1 MVAVAALAVA
11 IAASPALASHGTG
24 LAHAPDQGS
33 PAGHPLLAAAGSAT
47 DGKDGFERLQRANGI
62 ATIAAGGDTYAVV
75 AAEGDNALQLIRIS
89 SSGILEP
96 ADTADNG
103 TGGYLLASPDEVDTF
118 AMGGEAFAIVAARGS
133 DAVQLIRIDAAG
145 TFDLNSSATH
155 GSGDFRLAGPTSVDA
170 FEMAGGQYAIAASN
184 GAGGNGVQLIRID
197 PDGTLVANGSAT
209 NGGDFDRLYDMF
221 DIEAFRIGEDA
232 YAIAPSWGGNGVQLI
247 RIHDNG
253 TLVAADS
260 ATDGAGGF
268 GELAGSAGVAAFE
281 MDGRAY
287 ALVAGQSDNGVQLIR
302 IDPDG
307 TLVAN
312 GSATDGEDGFER
324 LKGVY
329 EVDAFAVGDRTY
341 AVTVS
346 VAESS
351 VQLIRVHPDG
361 TLEAAGSAT
370 DGRRGFS
377 ALNTPYEVRAFEMNG
392 ETFAVVASRWDHGV
406 QLIRLVDAAAPP
418 GVMFVTS
425 PDSNGAYGTGRI
437 VSVKV
442 GFTAPVVVAGEPTLA
457 LDTEPPRSAAYR
469 GGNGTDSLEFWYA
482 VQPGDAAADLEYAGR
497 SALQLPEGS
506 SIRGV
511 GGADANA
518 TLPFPGR
525 SGSLGLAKNIE
536 ISAQPRPV
544 LAAADSAANGT
555 EFDLD
560 QPKRVATIGVGGSTY
575 AAVATERGDAVQ
587 LIRVHD
593 NGMLEAAGSAADGG
607 DYSLD
612 RLLDID
618 TFATDNGTFA
628 IVAVFGDNALQTIR
642 IGADGSLSAAY
653 SNSSSDAGFGELV
666 GAEVVDAFEMGGR
679 QHAIVGNSQSG
690 GGIQLINIGADGS
703 LSANDT
709 ANVGDM
715 GFTNNNLIGW
725 SYDIEAFEMGGRHYA
740 AVPSYGNYSAAPPG
754 YAGVQLVRI
763 DPDGT
768 LVGNGSIIDNGRLA
782 LDGASGLDT
791 FDMGGEKYAI
801 VASFVDNG
809 VQLIRI
815 DPDGTLVANGSAT
828 DADAGFEQLTEARA
842 VDTFAMGGSMYAA
855 VGARDSSAVQLI
867 RINPDGTLKPAGSVV
882 RGGGFDELLDP
893 SGIDVFDAGGAKY
906 AVVAAYGDEG
916 VQLIR
921 LSPTRVVG
929 VASTAT
935 EGALDT
941 RSSINI
947 TVAFDG
953 NVTVAGEMPRLMLE
967 AGGAG
972 ASAEYVTGSGTNTL
986 VFRYTVRQGDAS
998 DRLDYTG
1005 TGALQTRGTIT
1016 GAGGAAA
1023 DLELPGPG
1031 TQGSLA
1037 ASSVEVDGMSA
1048 EVLSVSSPDDD
1059 GIYGTGRIVA
1069 VEVEFSGPVA
1079 VAGAPALALGT
1090 DPPRSAEYRGG
1101 NGTSTL
1107 EFWYAVQP
1115 GDAAAD
1121 LEYAGRSALMLPEG
1135 SSIRAAGGAGAITE
1149 LPPAGSAASLGGSG
1163 NIGINGMLHPVLAAA
1178 GLAVDGAGEFDSLGG
1193 ASGIDT
1199 VTAGGNTYAVVSA
1212 QADNAVQLVRIGAGG
1227 APVAADS
1234 AANGTAEI
1242 DMLAGPEGV
1251 AAFEMGGEAF
1261 AIVAARGSDAVQLFR
1276 VHANGTLSAADSAAN
1291 GTGGFDRLAG
1301 AAAIDTFAMGSATY
1315 AIVAS
1320 QGGYGFDDDG
1330 IQLIRI
1336 HPNGTLSAADS
1347 AANGTAGFDL
1357 VHDVYDIEAFRM
1369 DGKQY
1374 AVAASW
1380 NGDGIQLIRIDADG
1394 TLVRNGSAT
1403 NGTGGF
1409 TTLDGAIGVATL
1421 SMGNGTYAV
1430 VAAGGD
1436 GGGVPP
1442 NPGAVQLVR
1451 IHANGTLEAAGSA
1464 TDGPGGFD
1472 ELAAPHKAD
1481 TFEIGGTAYA
1491 AVVSTSDN
1499 GIQLVRI
1506 LANGTLEAAG
1516 SASDG
1521 DGGFDALASPSGVAA
1536 FESGGETY
1544 AAVSSRHDSGVQV
1557 IRMSPTRVESV
1568 GSATPDG
1575 AYLAG
1580 SEIDVRVR
1588 FSDAVAVGDGQAPR
1602 LLLGTGGV
1610 AEYASGSGTDTLVFR
1625 YAVRQGDMSAGL
1637 DYAGT
1642 GALQSRAAVAGAGG
1656 SPANLGLPEPGA
1668 AGSLAAS
1675 SDIMVG
1681 TTEYPVLVVR
1691 QDGSASSVSGAG
1703 GAAIRV
1709 PDGTIP
1715 RLNVTVS
1722 TEGAEATFG
1731 PGTNFTGA
1739 GGDEAYTGEIRVA
1752 VASDARR
1759 AAAVGSLGDLGV
1771 ANASGRI
1778 GIVFEVGAP
1787 DADIELDR
1795 PARIVLRDQPAPAA
1809 VYRMNSTNGTTPVPM
1824 CGDDADPAGWLAG
1837 AANSTLFCH
1846 TVPGGAADKKDYT
1859 VYTYLLSAFFTVAE
1873 REPDAPSPTAP
1884 SVAVLNVT
1892 SPDADDTYGVG
1903 SVINI
1908 TVAFNG
1914 SVTVAGEPL
1923 LGMETGRVDRNAT
1936 YAQGNGTAALAFRYE
1951 VRHGDNSTDLDYAG
1965 AGALSLNGG
1974 SILDA
1979 AGRPANL
1986 SLPEPGSAGSL
1997 SGSSDI
2003 VIDTVLTNTT
2013 RGTMT
2018 AVIVAGPQ
2026 DPQTPVVQPT
2036 VVAPTGGGS
2045 FFGGGGGGGG
2055 GRGGGGGGGLL
2066 APDGSGAVTL
2076 YGAAWDC
2083 DEGTIRIT
2091 VNSGVSPAVTV
2102 LSSEG
2107 TVAAQRGDGPH
2118 PAGRTVYEA
2127 PLPEDPILSIRAVLA
2142 DGRAVST
2149 ASEAVR
2155 TGGQCTGEAVFK
2167 EYGMPAAAQPAQP
2180 ADRPDAAPP
2189 GEQPAPAP
2197 DPSGEAPPGE
2207 QQPAQPADPSGEAP
2221 PGEQAIEIPPP
2232 PADPSDEA
2240 RDDAK
2245 TPPAE
2250 REEAAVPEAAQPDED
2265 EGGCLVATA
2274 AHGTELAPQVQFLR
2288 EVRDGTLLTTESGRA
2303 FMSAFGAAY
2312 YSFSPQVADLEREH
2326 PALRQAAAALLAP
2339 MLHALSVVGAA
2350 EPGSEHGV
2358 AAYGALAIAM
2368 VAGMY
2373 VAAPAA
2379 GAWYAVRLGRARRG
2393 GP

>member
-24 LAHAPDQGS
+24 LAHAPEPGS
-33 PAGHPLLAAAGSAT
+33 PAGHPLLVAAGSAT

-62 ATIAAGGDTYAVV
+62 ATIVAGGETYAVV
-75 AAEGDNALQLIRIS
+75 TATGDDAVQLIRIS
-89 SSGILEP
+89 TSGILE
-96 ADTADNG
+96 AAGTAVNG
-103 TGGYLLASPDEVDTF
+103 TGGYLLDYPGEVDTI
-118 AMGGEAFAIVAARGS
+118 AMGGEAFAIVSARDS
-133 DAVQLIRIDAAG
+133 NAVQLIRIDAG
-145 TFDLNSSATH
+145 GIPVLNSSAIQ
-155 GSGDFRLAGPTSVDA
+155 GSGFDRLAGPTSIDA

-184 GAGGNGVQLIRID
+184 GNGGKGVQLIRID
-197 PDGTLVANGSAT
+197 ADGTLSANGSAT
-209 NGGDFDRLYDMF
+209 NGTGDFDRLYDMY
-221 DIEAFRIGEDA
+221 DIEAFTIGQDA
-232 YAIAPSWGGNGVQLI
+232 YAIAPSWSGNGVQLI
-247 RIHDNG
+247 RVHDNG
-253 TLVAADS
+253 TLRAAGS
-260 ATDGAGGF
+260 ATDGVGGF
-268 GELAGSAGVAAFE
+268 DELAGSAGVAAFE
-281 MDGRAY
+281 MAGRAY

-312 GSATDGEDGFER
+312 GSATDGEGGFER
-324 LKGVY
+324 LRGVV
-329 EVDAFAVGDRTY
+329 EVVAFAVGDRTY
-341 AVTVS
+341 AATAS
-346 VAESS
+346 HGESPGS

-361 TLEAAGSAT
+361 TLEAAGSAS

-377 ALNTPYEVRAFEMNG
+377 ELNSPLEVRSFEMLG
-392 ETFAVVASRWDHGV
+392 ETFVVVASDWDHGV

-418 GVMFVTS
+418 GVQFVTS

-442 GFTAPVVVAGEPTLA
+442 GFTAPVVVAGAPALA

-482 VQPGDAAADLEYAGR
+482 VQPGDSAADLEYAGR
-497 SALQLPEGS
+497 SALLLPDGS

-518 TLPFPGR
+518 TLPYPGR
-525 SGSLGLAKNIE
+525 SGSLGLTKNIE

-544 LAAADSAANGT
+544 LVAADSAANGT
-555 EFDLD
+555 EFALD
-560 QPKRVATIGVGGSTY
+560 QPRSVASIVVGGNTY
-575 AAVATERGDAVQ
+575 AAVAADRGGAVQ
-587 LIRVHD
+587 MIRVHD
-593 NGMLEAAGSAADGG
+593 NGTLEAAGSAADGG
-607 DYSLD
+607 DYSLA
-612 RLLDID
+612 RSLGID
-618 TFATDNGTFA
+618 AFATDNGTFA
-628 IVAVFGDNALQTIR
+628 IVAAFADNALQTIR
-642 IGADGSLSAAY
+642 IAANGSLSAAY
-653 SNSSSDAGFGELV
+653 SNSTGDAGFGELV

-679 QHAIVGNSQSG
+679 HHAIVGNSQGG
-690 GGIQLINIGADGS
+690 GGIQLINIAADGS

-709 ANVGDM
+709 ANAGDE
-715 GFTNNNLIGW
+715 GFPSNLIGY
-725 SYDIEAFEMGGRHYA
+725 SFDIEAFEMGGRHYA
-740 AVPSYGNYSAAPPG
+740 AVPSYANYSATPTG

-768 LVGNGSIIDNGRLA
+768 LVGNGSIIDSGRLA

-791 FDMGGEKYAI
+791 FDMGGNKYAI
-801 VASFVDNG
+801 VAAHEDNG

-815 DPDGTLVANGSAT
+815 DQNGALVANGSAT
-828 DADAGFEQLTEARA
+828 SADAGFERLADSQA
-842 VDTFAMGGSMYAA
+842 VAAFAMGDSRYAA
-855 VGARDSSAVQLI
+855 VVSGSDAVQLI
-867 RINPDGTLKPAGSVV
+867 RIDSDGTLKPAGSVV
-882 RGGGFDELLDP
+882 RGGDFAELWDP
-893 SGIDVFDAGGAKY
+893 YGIDVFDVGGTKY
-906 AVVAAYGDEG
+906 AMVAAYGDEG

-921 LSPTRVVG
+921 LSPTRVAD
-929 VASTAT
+929 VAAEAT
-935 EGALDT
+935 QGALDT

-947 TVAFDG
+947 TVTFDG
-953 NVTVAGEMPRLMLE
+953 NVTVADGPPRLLLDS
-967 AGGAG
+967 GGA
-972 ASAEYVTGSGTNTL
+972 AEYASGSGTNAL
-986 VFRYTVRQGDAS
+986 VFRYTVQQGDAS
-998 DRLDYTG
+998 ERLDYAG

-1016 GAGGAAA
+1016 GIGAAAA

-1031 TQGSLA
+1031 MRGSLA
-1037 ASSVEVDGMSA
+1037 ASAVEVDGMSA
-1048 EVLSVSSPDDD
+1048 EVLSVSSPDAD
-1059 GIYGTGRIVA
+1059 GTYGTGRIVA
-1069 VEVEFSGPVA
+1069 VEVEFSGPVV
-1079 VAGAPALALGT
+1079 VAGEPALALGT
-1090 DPPRSAEYRGG
+1090 EPPRSAAYRGG

-1115 GDAAAD
+1115 GDSAAD
-1121 LEYAGRSALMLPEG
+1121 LEYAGRSALLLPEG

-1163 NIGINGMLHPVLAAA
+1163 KIAINGMLHPVLAASGYA
-1178 GLAVDGAGEFDSLGG
+1178 IDGAGGFDSLGR

-1199 VTAGGNTYAVVSA
+1199 VAAGGSTYAVVSA
-1212 QADNAVQLVRIGAGG
+1212 QGDDAVQLVRIGAGG
-1227 APVAADS
+1227 APIPAGS
-1234 AANGTAEI
+1234 AANGTAEF

-1261 AIVAARGSDAVQLFR
+1261 AVVAARGSDAVQLVRIGADGTLSAAGSAANGTGGFDR
-1276 VHANGTLSAADSAAN
+1276 LAGPVAIDAFAMGGATYAIVASQGGYGYDDDGIQLIRIHANGTLSAADSAAN
-1291 GTGGFDRLAG
+1291 GTGGFD
-1301 AAAIDTFAMGSATY
+1301 
-1315 AIVAS
+1315 
-1320 QGGYGFDDDG
+1320 
-1330 IQLIRI
+1330 
-1336 HPNGTLSAADS
+1336 
-1347 AANGTAGFDL
+1347 L

-1369 DGKQY
+1369 DGRQY

-1394 TLVRNGSAT
+1394 TLVGNGSAA
-1403 NGTGGF
+1403 NGTGSF
-1409 TTLDGAIGVATL
+1409 TTLDGAIGVAVL
-1421 SMGNGTYAV
+1421 SMGDSTYAV

-1436 GGGVPP
+1436 GGGVKP

-1481 TFEIGGTAYA
+1481 TFEIGGTSYA

-1499 GIQLVRI
+1499 GIQLARI

-1521 DGGFDALASPSGVAA
+1521 DGGFDALAGPSGVAA
-1536 FESGGETY
+1536 FEMGGETF
-1544 AAVSSRHDSGVQV
+1544 AAVSSLRDSGVQV
-1557 IRMSPTRVESV
+1557 IRLSPTRVESV

-1588 FSDAVAVGDGQAPR
+1588 FSDAVAVGDGPAPR
-1602 LLLGTGGV
+1602 LLLDSGGT

-1625 YAVRQGDMSAGL
+1625 YMVQRGDASAGL

-1642 GALQSRAAVAGAGG
+1642 GALQSRAAVTGAGG

-1668 AGSLAAS
+1668 AGSLANS

-1691 QDGSASSVSGAG
+1691 PDGDASSVSGAG

-1709 PDGTIP
+1709 PEGMLP
-1715 RLNVTVS
+1715 QLNVTVA
-1722 TEGAEATFG
+1722 TEGAVATFG
-1731 PGTNFTGA
+1731 PGTNFTGTD
-1739 GGDEAYTGEIRVA
+1739 GEAYTGEIRVA
-1752 VASDARR
+1752 AASDARR

-1771 ANASGRI
+1771 VNASGRI

-1787 DADIELDR
+1787 DEDIALDR
-1795 PARIVLRDQPAPAA
+1795 PALVLLRDQPAPAA
-1809 VYRMNSTNGTTPVPM
+1809 VYRMNSTNGTTPVPV

-1837 AANSTLFCH
+1837 AVNSTLFCH

-1873 REPDAPSPTAP
+1873 REPDAPSPTGLN
-1884 SVAVLNVT
+1884 VRVLNVT

-2091 VNSGVSPAVTV
+2091 VNSGVSPTVTV

-2167 EYGMPAAAQPAQP
+2167 EYGMPAVAQPAQP

-2197 DPSGEAPPGE
+2197 DPSGEAPPG
-2207 QQPAQPADPSGEAP
+2207 DG
-2221 PGEQAIEIPPP
+2221 QAIEIPPP
-2232 PADPSDEA
+2232 PADPSGEA

-2326 PALRQAAAALLAP
+2326 PALRHAAAVLLAP

-2350 EPGSEHGV
+2350 EPGSEHSVV
-2358 AAYGALAIAM
+2358 AHGALAIAM